1 MKAEA
6 PASRLSEKITG
17 QNRIPTKRFSV
28 EYVRV
33 LVEELVFLCFHTF
46 RHEIVTFRAKMILE
60 NTSDV

>member
-33 LVEELVFLCFHTF
+33 LVEELVFLLSF
-46 RHEIVTFRAKMILE
+46 RQFFLSLK
-60 NTSDV
+60 